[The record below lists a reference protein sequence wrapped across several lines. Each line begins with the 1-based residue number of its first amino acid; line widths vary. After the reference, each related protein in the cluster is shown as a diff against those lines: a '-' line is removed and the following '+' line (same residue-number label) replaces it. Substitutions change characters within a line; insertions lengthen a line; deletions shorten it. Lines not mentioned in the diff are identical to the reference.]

1 MSTTLMLPYG
11 NVRKTVAPLNIE
23 VMDTFFPNYNGLQI
37 KTDGA
42 KVLTT
47 DKRIF
52 DYYTKHGVNV
62 EFSDRLARLRR
73 KYRIASK
80 MRNSYEKAHNY

>member
-1 MSTTLMLPYG
+1 MLPYG
-11 NVRKTVAPLNIE
+11 NVRKAVAPLNIE

-42 KVLTT
+42 KALTS

-52 DYYTKHGVNV
+52 DYYTKHGVDV
-62 EFSDRLARLRR
+62 EFSNRLAKLRR

-80 MRNSYEKAHNY
+80 MRSSYNKAHGYQ

>member
-1 MSTTLMLPYG
+1 MLPYG
-11 NVRKTVAPLNIE
+11 NVRKVVAPLNIE

-42 KVLTT
+42 KALTA
-47 DKRIF
+47 DKRVF
-52 DYYTKHGVNV
+52 DYYTKHGVDV
-62 EFSDRLARLRR
+62 EFSDRLAKLRR

-80 MRNSYEKAHNY
+80 MGSSYNKAHGYQ